1 VAALLGLNTRRGDW
15 VARWG
20 GDEFVV
26 GLHRNRALK
35 MVMERIMKAIESQ
48 PCEIAPGL
56 ETRLTVSCGVAEYRF
71 GDGPAGVIADAD
83 TAMYAAKEL
92 SRQDG
97 KSHVCYRNE
106 LGIDRP
112 APITA

>member
-1 VAALLGLNTRRGDW
+1 MAALLQLNTRRGDW

-35 MVMERIMKAIESQ
+35 MVMERIVKAIESS

-56 ETRLTVSCGVAEYRF
+56 EMRVSISCGVAEYRF
-71 GDGPAGVIADAD
+71 GDGPSGLLADAD
-83 TAMYAAKEL
+83 KAMYAAKEL
-92 SRQDG
+92 SRGDN
-97 KSHVCYRNE
+97 KSHVSYRNE
-106 LGIDRP
+106 LELTRSTVS
-112 APITA
+112 A